1 MKHIFIY
8 GPPGSGKSTVGKILA
23 DRLEIPFLD
32 LDVEIERMAGQT
44 ISQIMSEQGEPIFRD
59 LETAALEKAAS
70 GAASVIALGGGAL
83 LRDSNRVCAESA
95 GEVVLLEADLPTLL
109 ERLKS
114 ASGQRPLLTGDMEEK
129 LRSLMARRQAHYESF
144 IMRVANVSSS
154 PEAVA
159 REIQQKLGAFR
170 VRGMGAGYDVLVR
183 AGGLDRL
190 GEMLKERSLGGP
202 VALVSDSNVAPLYGE
217 QVLKSLRQ
225 AGYETRLLTI
235 PAGER
240 NKTLE
245 TVVSLWQGFLE
256 AGLDRK
262 STVVALGGGVT
273 GDLSGFAAST
283 FMRGVA
289 WVGVP
294 TSLLAMADSSLGGK
308 TGFDLPEGKN
318 LVGAFH
324 SPRLVLADPD
334 VLPTLPEVEFR
345 SGMAEVVKHGIIS
358 DPALFALCAAGYK
371 AVKNDLTNLVQHAM
385 AVKIQVIEADPFER
399 GLRAALNFGH
409 TVGHALE
416 LVSGFCLRHGQAV
429 AIGMVAEARLAE
441 RLGLA
446 GDGLSIQIADALRGL
461 DLPVE
466 IPPDLPR
473 EDILKA
479 MRVDKKK
486 ALGIVR
492 FALPVTI
499 GEVRTGVEVEDLNLV
514 FTESRAGFQPAASY
528 GG

>member
-1 MKHIFIY
+1 
-8 GPPGSGKSTVGKILA
+8 
-23 DRLEIPFLD
+23 
-32 LDVEIERMAGQT
+32 
-44 ISQIMSEQGEPIFRD
+44 MSEQGEPIFRD
-59 LETAALEKAAS
+59 LETAALEEAVS
-70 GAASVIALGGGAL
+70 GAASVIALGGGTL
-83 LRDSNRVCAESA
+83 LRDSNRACAESA

-114 ASGQRPLLTGDMEEK
+114 ESGQRPLLAGDMEEK
-129 LRSLMARRQAHYESF
+129 LRSLLARRKAHYESF
-144 IMRVANVSSS
+144 DLRVANVSNSS
-154 PEAVA
+154 ETVSW
-159 REIQQKLGAFR
+159 EIQQKLGAFR
-170 VRGMGAGYDVLVR
+170 VRGMGAGYDVVVR

-190 GEMLKERSLGGP
+190 GEMLGERSLGGP

-217 QVLKSLRQ
+217 RVLKSVRK
-225 AGYETRLLTI
+225 AGYETCLLTI
-235 PAGER
+235 PAGEQ

-245 TVVSLWQGFLE
+245 TVVSLWRGFLE

-273 GDLSGFAAST
+273 GDLAGFAAST
-283 FMRGVA
+283 FMRGIA
-289 WVGVP
+289 WVGIP
-294 TSLLAMADSSLGGK
+294 TSLLAIADSSLGGK

-371 AVKNDLTNLVQHAM
+371 AVKNNLTNLVQHAM
-385 AVKIQVIEADPFER
+385 AVKIQVIEVDPFER
-399 GLRAALNFGH
+399 GVRAALNFGH

-416 LVSGFCLRHGQAV
+416 LVSGFRLRHGEAV

-446 GDGLSIQIADALRGL
+446 GDGLSDQIVETLRGL
-461 DLPVE
+461 NLPVE

-492 FALPVTI
+492 FALPIAI

-514 FTESRAGFQPAASY
+514 FAESRAGFQPAARY

>member
-23 DRLEIPFLD
+23 DDLDIPFLD

-44 ISQIMSEQGEPIFRD
+44 IPQIMAGQGEPAFRD
-59 LETAALEKAAS
+59 LETAALEEAVS
-70 GAASVIALGGGAL
+70 GAANVIALGGGAL
-83 LRDSNRVCAESA
+83 LRDSNRACAESA
-95 GEVVLLEADLPTLL
+95 GEVVLLDADLPTLL

-114 ASGQRPLLTGDMEEK
+114 ESVQRPLLAGDMEEK
-129 LRSLMARRQAHYESF
+129 LRSLMARRKAHYESF
-144 IMRVANVSSS
+144 SLRVANISSL
-154 PEAVA
+154 PETVTW
-159 REIQQKLGAFR
+159 EIQQKLGIFH
-170 VRGMGAGYDVLVR
+170 VRGMGAGYDVVVR
-183 AGGLDRL
+183 PGGLDRL
-190 GEMLKERSLGGP
+190 GEMLKERGLGGP

-217 QVLKSLRQ
+217 QVLKSVRK
-225 AGYETRLLTI
+225 AGYETHLLTI
-235 PAGER
+235 PAGEQ

-245 TVVSLWQGFLE
+245 TVVSLWRGFLE

-283 FMRGVA
+283 FMRGMA
-289 WVGVP
+289 WVGIP

-334 VLPTLPEVEFR
+334 VLQTLPEVEFR
-345 SGMAEVVKHGIIS
+345 SGMAEVVKHGIVS
-358 DPALFALCAAGYK
+358 DPALFSLCAAGYA
-371 AVKNDLTNLVQHAM
+371 AVKNDLVDLVRRAM
-385 AVKIQVIEADPFER
+385 AVKIRVIEVDPFER
-399 GLRAALNFGH
+399 GLRAALNLGH

-416 LVSGFCLRHGQAV
+416 LVSGFRLRHGEAV

-446 GDGLSIQIADALRGL
+446 GDGLSDQIAETLRGL
-461 DLPVE
+461 NLPVE
-466 IPPDLPR
+466 ILPDLPR
-473 EDILKA
+473 EDVLKA

-486 ALGIVR
+486 SSGIVR

-514 FTESRAGFQPAASY
+514 FAESRAGFQPAARY

>member
-8 GPPGSGKSTVGKILA
+8 GPPGSGKSAVGKILA

-32 LDVEIERMAGQT
+32 LDVEIERLAGQT
-44 ISQIMSEQGEPIFRD
+44 IPQIMSEQGEPIFRD
-59 LETAALEKAAS
+59 LETTALEKAAS

-83 LRDSNRVCAESA
+83 LRDSNRACAETA

-114 ASGQRPLLTGDMEEK
+114 EAGQRPLLAGNMEEK
-129 LRSLMARRQAHYESF
+129 LASLMARRQAHYESF
-144 IMRVANVSSS
+144 SLRVANISNSLNTVSC
-154 PEAVA
+154 
-159 REIQQKLGAFR
+159 EIQQKLGAFR
-170 VRGMGAGYDVLVR
+170 VRGMSAGYDVVVQS
-183 AGGLDRL
+183 GGLDGL
-190 GEMLKERSLGGP
+190 GEMLKERSLGRP

-217 QVLKSLRQ
+217 QVLKSVRK
-225 AGYETRLLTI
+225 AGYEAHLLTI
-235 PAGER
+235 PAGEH
-240 NKTLE
+240 NKTFE
-245 TVVSLWQGFLE
+245 TVVSLWHGFLE

-273 GDLSGFAAST
+273 GDLAGFAASA

-324 SPRLVLADPD
+324 SPSLVLADPD
-334 VLPTLPEVEFR
+334 VLQTLPEVEFR
-345 SGMAEVVKHGIIS
+345 SGMAEVVKYGIIS
-358 DPALFALCAAGYK
+358 DPALFALCAAGYE
-371 AVKNDLTNLVQHAM
+371 AVKNDLTNVVQHAM
-385 AVKIQVIEADPFER
+385 AVKIRVVETDPFER
-399 GLRAALNFGH
+399 GLRAALNLGH

-416 LVSGFCLRHGQAV
+416 LVSGFRLRHGEAI
-429 AIGMVAEARLAE
+429 AIGMVAEARLAK

-446 GDGLSIQIADALRGL
+446 GDGLSDQIAETLRGL
-461 DLPVE
+461 NLPVE

-473 EDILKA
+473 EDVLKA

-492 FALPVTI
+492 FALPVVI

-514 FTESRAGFQPAASY
+514 FAESRAGFQPAARY

>member
-8 GPPGSGKSTVGKILA
+8 GPPGSGKSAVGKILA

-32 LDVEIERMAGQT
+32 LDVEIERLAGQT
-44 ISQIMSEQGEPIFRD
+44 IPQIMSEQGEPIFRD
-59 LETAALEKAAS
+59 LETTALEKAAS

-83 LRDSNRVCAESA
+83 LCDSNRACAETA

-114 ASGQRPLLTGDMEEK
+114 ESGQRPLLAGNMEEK
-129 LRSLMARRQAHYESF
+129 LASLMARRQAHYESF
-144 IMRVANVSSS
+144 SLRVANISSL
-154 PEAVA
+154 PETVTW
-159 REIQQKLGAFR
+159 EIQKKLGAFH

-183 AGGLDRL
+183 AGGLDGL

-217 QVLKSLRQ
+217 QVLKSVRK
-225 AGYETRLLTI
+225 AGYEAHLLTI
-235 PAGER
+235 PAGEH
-240 NKTLE
+240 NKTFE
-245 TVVSLWQGFLE
+245 TVMSMWRGFLE

-273 GDLSGFAAST
+273 GDLAGFAASA
-283 FMRGVA
+283 FMRGIA

-318 LVGAFH
+318 IVGAFH

-334 VLPTLPEVEFR
+334 VLQTLPEVEFR
-345 SGMAEVVKHGIIS
+345 SGMAEVVKHGIVS
-358 DPALFALCAAGYK
+358 DPALFALCAAGYE
-371 AVKNDLTNLVQHAM
+371 AVKNDLANLVGRAM
-385 AVKIQVIEADPFER
+385 AVKIRIIEVDPFER
-399 GLRAALNFGH
+399 GLRAALNLGH

-416 LVSGFCLRHGQAV
+416 LVSGFRLRHGEAV

-441 RLGLA
+441 HLA
-446 GDGLSIQIADALRGL
+446 LTSGGLSERIAEVLQGL
-461 DLPVE
+461 TLPVE
-466 IPPDLPR
+466 IPPDLR
-473 EDILKA
+473 RGDILKA
-479 MRVDKKK
+479 MWVDKKK
-486 ALGIVR
+486 ASGIVR

-499 GEVRTGVEVEDLNLV
+499 GEVRTGVEVEDLNQV
-514 FTESRAGFQPAASY
+514 FE
-528 GG
+528 